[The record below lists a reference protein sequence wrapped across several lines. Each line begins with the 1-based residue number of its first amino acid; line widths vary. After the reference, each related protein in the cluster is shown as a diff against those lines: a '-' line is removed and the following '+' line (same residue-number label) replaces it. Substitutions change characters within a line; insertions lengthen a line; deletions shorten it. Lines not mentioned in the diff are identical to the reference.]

1 MENSE
6 LQNYLQ
12 KSRQE
17 RRHLVTLAEEII
29 KPSHTPQ
36 KSEPPTKIDY
46 EFPTFNPK
54 RLMNFKE
61 RINQNLQQ
69 IFRPQNIKN
78 KRCSV
83 YRSLSKEDS
92 VFRIYI
98 GNKKK
103 NIQRLRKRGANS
115 IDYGRKPLIPV
126 LPKSRF
132 NDLLLQPLFK
142 KSKANLYE

>member
-29 KPSHTPQ
+29 KPSYISQALESQTGF
-36 KSEPPTKIDY
+36 DY

-54 RLMNFKE
+54 RLMNFKD

-69 IFRPQNIKN
+69 ILRPQNIKN

-83 YRSLSKEDS
+83 YRSVSKEDS
-92 VFRIYI
+92 VFKIYI
-98 GNKKK
+98 
-103 NIQRLRKRGANS
+103 
-115 IDYGRKPLIPV
+115 
-126 LPKSRF
+126 
-132 NDLLLQPLFK
+132 
-142 KSKANLYE
+142 